1 MTSAAETSSR
11 LRLVVIATLLGSLF
25 VTLGVRLYYLQV
37 VRGDTY
43 QVVAKDES
51 MRKIVLQPARG
62 LIVDDRGIPLANNR
76 SVVDISIDRT
86 VLAKMS
92 TADRATALKRASTAL
107 HISTSAIEKKIRT
120 FQGGTVEPVPLV
132 NDAAPNVWIPIQEQ
146 PEIYKELVVN
156 TNDVERNYPS
166 PDGVNA
172 ADLLGYISSITA
184 SEYARA
190 QSTNDPT
197 LNATSAVGRAGVE
210 QTYDTWLRGT
220 PGYIARAVDPN
231 GQVLLDD
238 AGQPIEQVV
247 QPQAGDTLVTSIDT
261 KVQALAE
268 QQLSQAIQKARNT
281 VDTSVTHRKFVADW
295 GAVVVMEAKTGR
307 IVAMAQQP
315 TYDPNVWVG
324 GISTPNYNQLVSSGA
339 MLSRALAAQAPPGST
354 WKPFMTAGAL
364 SDDMTSADKLGCT
377 SGLMIGNRNF
387 GNFESESFGMI
398 DFTEALNVSCDTF
411 FYRVGLHFWNEYGSN
426 PADQNAKDPLG
437 AMARQFGFGT
447 PTGIDI
453 PGESAG
459 LVGDRQGKYQYWKNL
474 KNYYCGV
481 YAKNPTAWDARD
493 FCIEGNYFRQG
504 DAANFTIG
512 QGETSVT
519 PIQLAR
525 AYAAMS
531 NGGTV
536 FEPTVG
542 RAIIDANGKVIQNIA
557 PKVVRHVNAK
567 ASAIDYVNNA
577 LLGTVKDHPGQGFNG
592 TLAWKFGGFPVD
604 QLGIR
609 GKTGSAEVD
618 GKSSTGWVAT
628 YNKDYVVIMVIDQAG
643 TGSGSSGDAVRA
655 IWSGLYGVGG
665 PANAQTVDPKNA
677 IFPQG
682 VPPTAL
688 PKIVSGGGV
697 QPAKENQP

>member
-1 MTSAAETSSR
+1 M
-11 LRLVVIATLLGSLF
+11 VIATLLVSLF
-25 VTLGVRLYYLQV
+25 ATLGVRLYYLQI

-43 QVVAKDES
+43 QAVAKDES
-51 MRKIVLQPARG
+51 MRKVILPPARG
-62 LIVDDRGIPLANNR
+62 LIVDDRGVPLANNR
-76 SVVDISIDRT
+76 SVVDVSIDRT
-86 VLAKMS
+86 VLGKMTASDRS
-92 TADRATALKRASTAL
+92 TALQRAAQAL
-107 HISTSAIEKKIRT
+107 HISTSDIEKKIST
-120 FQGGTVEPVPLV
+120 FRGSTIEPVPLV
-132 NDAAPNVWIPIQEQ
+132 TDAAADVWLPIQEQ
-146 PEIYKELVVN
+146 PEIYKALVVN
-156 TNDVERNYPS
+156 PQDTVRNYPGI
-166 PDGVNA
+166 DGVNA
-172 ADLLGYISSITA
+172 ADVLGYISSITA
-184 SEYARA
+184 GEYAKA
-190 QSTNDPT
+190 QAAHDPT
-197 LNATSAVGRAGVE
+197 LNATSVVGRAGIE

-220 PGYIARAVDPN
+220 PGYIAKAVDPN
-231 GQVLLDD
+231 GQALLDD
-238 AGQPIEQVV
+238 QGQPIEQVV
-247 QPQAGDTLVTSIDT
+247 EPRAGDTLVTSIDAR
-261 KVQALAE
+261 VQALAE
-268 QQLSQAIQKARNT
+268 QQLNQAIQTARNT

-324 GISTPNYNQLVSSGA
+324 GISTPNYNQLVASGA
-339 MLSRALAAQAPPGST
+339 MLSRAVAAQAPPGST

-364 SDDMTSADKLGCT
+364 SDDMTPADKLGCT

-387 GNFESESFGMI
+387 GNYESESFGDI

-447 PTGIDI
+447 PTGIDV

-459 LVGDRQGKYQYWKNL
+459 LIGDRLGKYDYWKRL
-474 KNYYCGV
+474 KSYYCGV

-536 FEPTVG
+536 FEPTIG
-542 RAIIDANGKVIQNIA
+542 RAILDANGKVIETIN

-567 ASAIDYVNNA
+567 ASAIDYVNTA
-577 LLGTVKDHPGQGFNG
+577 LLGTVKDHPSQGFNG

-628 YNKDYVVIMVIDQAG
+628 YNKDYVVVMVLDQAG
-643 TGSGSSGDAVRA
+643 TGSGSSGPAVRA

-665 PANAQTVDPKNA
+665 PANAQTIDPQNA
-677 IFPQG
+677 IFPNG

-688 PKIVSGGGV
+688 PKVIAGVAV

>member
-1 MTSAAETSSR
+1 M
-11 LRLVVIATLLGSLF
+11 VIATLLASLF
-25 VTLGVRLYYLQV
+25 LTLGVRLYYLQV

-51 MRKIVLQPARG
+51 MRRIILQPARG
-62 LIVDDRGIPLANNR
+62 LIVDDRGVPLANNR
-76 SVVDISIDRT
+76 SVVDISLDRA

-92 TADRATALKRASTAL
+92 SADRATALKRAGQAL
-107 HISTSAIEKKIRT
+107 HISTHAIEKKIRT
-120 FQGGTVEPVPLV
+120 FRGGTVEPVPLMS
-132 NDAAPNVWIPIQEQ
+132 DAAANVWIPIQEQ

-156 TNDVERNYPS
+156 TTDTQRNYPA
-166 PDGVNA
+166 PGGVNA
-172 ADLLGYISSITA
+172 ADVLGYISSITA
-184 SEYARA
+184 GEYGKA
-190 QSTNDPT
+190 QAANDPT
-197 LNATSAVGRAGVE
+197 LNSTSVVGRAGVE
-210 QTYDTWLRGT
+210 QTYDKWLRGS
-220 PGYIARAVDPN
+220 PGYRAFAVDPN
-231 GQVLLDD
+231 GQ
-238 AGQPIEQVV
+238 PIGGEEVV
-247 QPQAGDTLVTSIDT
+247 APQAGDTLVTSIDA

-268 QQLSQAIQKARNT
+268 QQLNQAIQTARNT
-281 VDTSVTHRKFVADW
+281 VDTKVTHRKFVADW

-324 GISTPNYNQLVSSGA
+324 GISRNNYNQLVATGA
-339 MLSRALAAQAPPGST
+339 MLSRALQAQFPPGST
-354 WKPFMTAGAL
+354 WKPFMTVGAL
-364 SDDMTSADKLGCT
+364 SADMAGTDKLNCS

-387 GNFESESFGMI
+387 GNFDGESLGSI
-398 DFTEALNVSCDTF
+398 DFGEALAASCDTF

-437 AMARQFGFGT
+437 AMARQFGFGA
-447 PTGIDI
+447 PTGVDI

-459 LVGDRQGKYQYWKNL
+459 LVGDRKGKYEFWKKL
-474 KNYYCGV
+474 KSYYCGV
-481 YAKNPTAWDARD
+481 YAKNPAAWDARD

-512 QGETSVT
+512 QGENAVT

-536 FEPTVG
+536 FEPTIGKAILDASG
-542 RAIIDANGKVIQNIA
+542 RVVETIK
-557 PKVVRHVNAK
+557 PKVVRHVAGRS
-567 ASAIDYVNNA
+567 SAIDFVNSA
-577 LLGTVKDHPGQGFNG
+577 LIGTLKGQPAQSFNG

-604 QLGIR
+604 QLGLR
-609 GKTGSAEVD
+609 GKTGSAEGGV

-628 YNKDYVVIMVIDQAG
+628 YNKDYVVLMVIDQAG

-655 IWSGLYGVGG
+655 IWSALYGVGG

-677 IFPQG
+677 IFPHG
-682 VPPTAL
+682 IPTTL
-688 PKIVSGGGV
+688 PKIPSDNGM
-697 QPAKENQP
+697 QPAKETQP

>member
-1 MTSAAETSSR
+1 M
-11 LRLVVIATLLGSLF
+11 VIATLLASLF
-25 VTLGVRLYYLQV
+25 GTLGVRLYYLQI

-51 MRKIVLQPARG
+51 MRKIILQPARG
-62 LIVDDRGIPLANNR
+62 LIVDDRGVPLANNR
-76 SVVDISIDRT
+76 SVVDISLDRS

-92 TADRATALKRASTAL
+92 PADRATALQRASQAL

-132 NDAAPNVWIPIQEQ
+132 NDAAANLWIPIQEQ

-156 TNDVERNYPS
+156 TTDTERNYPS

-172 ADLLGYISSITA
+172 ADILGYISSITA
-184 SEYARA
+184 GEYAKA
-190 QSTNDPT
+190 QKANDPT
-197 LNATSAVGRAGVE
+197 LNATSVVGRAGIE
-210 QTYDTWLRGT
+210 QTYDKWLRGV
-220 PGYIARAVDPN
+220 PGYRAFAVDPN
-231 GQVLLDD
+231 GQPLGGTGGEEIVE
-238 AGQPIEQVV
+238 PK
-247 QPQAGDTLVTSIDT
+247 AGDTLVTSIDV

-268 QQLSQAIQKARNT
+268 QQLNQAIQTARNT

-324 GISTPNYNQLVSSGA
+324 GISTSNYNQMVATGA
-339 MLSRALAAQAPPGST
+339 MLSRVLAAQAPPGST

-364 SDDMTSADKLGCT
+364 SDDMTPADKLGCT

-387 GNFESESFGMI
+387 GNYESESFGNI

-411 FYRVGLHFWNEYGSN
+411 FYRVGLHFWDEYGSN

-447 PTGIDI
+447 RTGVDI

-459 LVGDRQGKYQYWKNL
+459 LVGDRMGKYEFWKQL

-536 FEPTVG
+536 FAPTVG
-542 RAIIDANGKVIQNIA
+542 KAILDASGHVVETIT

-567 ASAIDYVNNA
+567 ASAIAYVNEA
-577 LLGTVKDHPGQGFNG
+577 LLGTVKDHPDQGFNG

-609 GKTGSAEVD
+609 GKTGSAEVN

-628 YNKDYVVIMVIDQAG
+628 YNKDYVVVMVLDQAG
-643 TGSGSSGDAVRA
+643 TGSGSSGAA
-655 IWSGLYGVGG
+655 I
-665 PANAQTVDPKNA
+665 
-677 IFPQG
+677 
-682 VPPTAL
+682 
-688 PKIVSGGGV
+688 
-697 QPAKENQP
+697 